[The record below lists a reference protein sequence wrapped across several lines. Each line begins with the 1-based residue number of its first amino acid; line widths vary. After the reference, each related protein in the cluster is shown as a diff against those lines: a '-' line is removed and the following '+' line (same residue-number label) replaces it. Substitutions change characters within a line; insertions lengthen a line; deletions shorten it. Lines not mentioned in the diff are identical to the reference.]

1 MYYNCFK
8 VLVTMYC
15 FTDKESIQ
23 ILDEEQVFLFV
34 EGKNIDQIVGSDHR
48 LSSSIQADMH

>member
-8 VLVTMYC
+8 VLGTMYC

-34 EGKNIDQIVGSDHR
+34 EGKKID
-48 LSSSIQADMH
+48 